1 MVDIGRYIDAQGILR
16 NAANAVV
23 DERKLTEY
31 ALNMDSEKGRDKAY
45 VFARILGFTPDNAED
60 LRRQIL
66 AGIGKYQASL
76 GDKDDYGQRFMV
88 FMPVM
93 GPKGTAF
100 VKTGWIQDMND
111 DLRLTTV
118 MVADPKEQEACQYLM
133 EDY

>member
-31 ALNMDSEKGRDKAY
+31 VLNMDSEKGRDKAY
-45 VFARILGFTPDNAED
+45 VFARVLGFTPDNAED
-60 LRRQIL
+60 LRRQIM
-66 AGIGKYQASL
+66 AGIGKYKASM

-93 GPKGTAF
+93 GPKATAI

-111 DLRLTTV
+111 DLRLSTV
-118 MVADPKEQEACQYLM
+118 MVAEPKEQEAWNFLM